1 MQSFLG
7 LVDIILELYVWL
19 LVIWVVISWLVAFDV
34 VNTRNRFVYLVSD
47 FLYRIT
53 EPVLRPILRVVP
65 NLGGMDISPVILIL
79 GIWFT
84 RSLMREYFWS

>member
-1 MQSFLG
+1 MQSLLS

-19 LVIWVVISWLVAFDV
+19 LVIWVVISWLVTFDV
-34 VNTRNRFVYLVSD
+34 INTRNRFVYLVSD

-53 EPVLRPILRVVP
+53 EPVLRPIRRVVP

-79 GIWFT
+79 GIWLT